1 MKPGH
6 AVAAAGA
13 CTAAYVA
20 ALVWADARNQV
31 FAQLPQVLA
40 WMPSMAA
47 IAFASYL
54 LRYLRWRWLL
64 ARAGHAVPWGA
75 GFLAYLSGFAFTA
88 TPGKVGELVRV
99 RYFAHGGVP
108 AARTVSAFVYER
120 AFDLLCVVLL
130 AALAIP
136 ALPLFAVLV
145 AFVAGMIG
153 AVVLVAARPAWLL
166 RGAARL
172 RRRGWP
178 RLSRAVRALA
188 LGLAGC
194 KAWLH
199 PLDLGI
205 SLGLGLAAWGLV
217 ALSFAWLLR
226 GLGIDLPWRDAASL
240 YPTAMLAGAASMLP
254 AGIGTTE
261 ATLVALL
268 ALHAVPLGLAT
279 LAAVGIRVA
288 TLWFAVL
295 CGFVAIGVLERRRA
309 GGEAVR

>member
-1 MKPGH
+1 M
-6 AVAAAGA
+6 
-13 CTAAYVA
+13 
-20 ALVWADARNQV
+20 
-31 FAQLPQVLA
+31 
-40 WMPSMAA
+40 
-47 IAFASYL
+47 
-54 LRYLRWRWLL
+54 
-64 ARAGHAVPWGA
+64 
-75 GFLAYLSGFAFTA
+75 
-88 TPGKVGELVRV
+88 
-99 RYFAHGGVP
+99 RYFARAGVP

-194 KAWLH
+194 RAWLH
-199 PLDLGI
+199 PLDWGL

-217 ALSFAWLLR
+217 ALSFAWLLY
-226 GLGIDLPWRDAASL
+226 GLGIGLPWRDAASL

-295 CGFVAIGVLERRRA
+295 CGFVAIGVLEHQRA
-309 GGEAVR
+309 RGEAAR